1 MNNNE
6 FSNSLQNIL
15 RGAKKKA
22 LNAGDNYVDLCHILH
37 AMISLQ
43 NSNVYKILINIGCD
57 IDSLKENYTLNFLKT
72 KTNNQIILKLIFH
85 YHKILILF

>member
-22 LNAGDNYVDLCHILH
+22 LNAGDNYVDLCHIFH

-43 NSNVYKILINIGCD
+43 NSNVYKILVN
-57 IDSLKENYTLNFLKT
+57 
-72 KTNNQIILKLIFH
+72 LIFFLNASPTS
-85 YHKILILF
+85 KILFGIFSLSFFSICLTFKLNI